1 MPDSIDRPPQEES
14 TLSRRDLL
22 KKAGVG
28 AAAVAAAGAGAPY
41 SFAGPL
47 KYKGRWLSGNLSL
60 ITWAH
65 FVSSYDQ
72 WLDPWAQQW
81 GQQNDVQVTLEHI
94 NNTLLDTRAAA
105 EVAAQQGHDLFFN
118 LHPMAAYEDQ
128 VINHASIIQEVQ
140 RKKGAYLPIAKAST
154 YNPKTKKYFAV
165 SDSYVPDPVIWR
177 HDLWNGVG
185 EAPYTWDHVR
195 KAAPKLKAIGHPI
208 GIGQSQNDLDSNM
221 ALFAFLMCFGSF
233 LQTAANR
240 PDLNTKKT
248 VAAVKFMAEIY
259 NTGEDPAIF
268 AWNPSSNNDYLYS
281 GVGSLI
287 LNAISAT
294 RRPEALNLPFSKDL
308 WIWPIPSGPNGRI
321 GLEHLMGC
329 WSIWKFA
336 QNKDNAHK
344 FLVDLLLAGKQAT
357 LQSQLYNF
365 PTFTNTL
372 PFPQIRKA
380 AAADTHPPKGKYTI
394 LTTIAEKYTHNIG
407 YPGTTNAAV
416 DEVFSTFLIPQM
428 FAQVSQG
435 KMSAE
440 ASVASIKSQV
450 NTIYAKWKERGKI

>member
-1 MPDSIDRPPQEES
+1 MPDSIDRPPQKES

-60 ITWAH
+60 ITWVH
-65 FVSSYDQ
+65 FVPSYDQ

-140 RKKGAYLPIAKAST
+140 RKKGAYMPIAKAST

-233 LQTAANR
+233 LQTDANR

-248 VAAVKFMAEIY
+248 VAAVKFMADIY

-308 WIWPIPSGPNGRI
+308 WIWPIPSGPNGRL

-357 LQSQLYNF
+357 IQSQLYNF

-372 PFPQIRKA
+372 PFPQIRKV

-440 ASVASIKSQV
+440 DSVASIKSQV
-450 NTIYAKWKERGKI
+450 NTIYAKWKARGKI